1 MLSDIGRWANEN
13 QGILAIVVPVVILFL
28 GWLTGLFRFLFNKF
42 YRRELPQSI
51 YAKGNFQ
58 SEGHLIIGNNNTVVL
73 NAIESDQKK
82 QVDEM
87 ESRLTQVLEAM
98 EKKKNFDQVQN
109 STIRI
114 KVDMEQYRQAMA
126 ILSAGPSSE
135 NKTRL
140 RTFYYSTTD
149 KLTQLQIILTLAGWF
164 MPPEDNVEDLIA
176 LCDEGISLANEI
188 DAKKEKAAL
197 LAYKGDFL
205 SQQFA
210 DLDFETA
217 SRNMIANQLGVSLT
231 TKEEYEETVKKLNN
245 LYELSGKCFKE
256 AEKLAKEANSY
267 KALGFVYRQIGV
279 AAGHRFIHLNAFGV
293 EMAESEK
300 QLSKRAF
307 RLSKNIYASANDEL
321 EVAYT
326 YYNFANQLRNFGEK
340 EEAANLLKEVKSIA
354 SKHSEEALIQS
365 TNALPDRI
373 KTGDIPNYFSH

>member
-28 GWLTGLFRFLFNKF
+28 AGLFRFLFNKF

-87 ESRLTQVLEAM
+87 ESQLTQVLEAM
-98 EKKKNFDQVQN
+98 EKKKNVDQVQN
-109 STIRI
+109 SKIRI

-135 NKTRL
+135 NKTKL

-149 KLTQLQIILTLAGWF
+149 KLTQLQVILALAEWF

-197 LAYKGDFL
+197 LAYKGGFL
-205 SQQFA
+205 SIQFS
-210 DLDFETA
+210 DLDSETA
-217 SRNMIANQLGVSLT
+217 SRNMISNHVGVSLT
-231 TKEEYEETVKKLNN
+231 SKEHNEEIIKKLNK
-245 LYELSGKCFKE
+245 LYETSVDCFKE
-256 AEKLAKEANSY
+256 AERLAKEINSY
-267 KALGFVYRQIGV
+267 KALGFVYREIGV
-279 AAGHRFIHLNAFGV
+279 AAGHRYIHLQAFGV
-293 EMAESEK
+293 GMAEDEK
-300 QLSKRAF
+300 QLAKRAF

-326 YYNFANQLRNFGEK
+326 YYNFANQLRNFGEQ
-340 EEAANLLKEVKSIA
+340 EEAISLLEKVKVIALKHNEVMLTQSANILL
-354 SKHSEEALIQS
+354 
-365 TNALPDRI
+365 DRI
-373 KTGDIPNYFSH
+373 KTGNVPEYFSS

>member
-1 MLSDIGRWANEN
+1 
-13 QGILAIVVPVVILFL
+13 
-28 GWLTGLFRFLFNKF
+28 
-42 YRRELPQSI
+42 
-51 YAKGNFQ
+51 
-58 SEGHLIIGNNNTVVL
+58 
-73 NAIESDQKK
+73 
-82 QVDEM
+82 
-87 ESRLTQVLEAM
+87 M